1 MNSARLFFL
10 TLLCAMPA
18 IAADATPAAMAM
30 VENLRLGENISGM
43 SYRFAART
51 MAYRSIVRSVGLDE
65 AAVIVKEEIRRIR
78 PKYQARWDRNLAAA
92 YAESFA
98 PNELESIAVMG
109 RASPYAGKLSA
120 MRNEVGRSMQEKS
133 TGLLNEILTE
143 ALKAALARV
152 PPKK

>member
-1 MNSARLFFL
+1 
-10 TLLCAMPA
+10 
-18 IAADATPAAMAM
+18 
-30 VENLRLGENISGM
+30 
-43 SYRFAART
+43 